1 MDFSLCIPTM
11 KRWSFLKENLP
22 KYLQNKYIKEIVI
35 VDETGEDYAL
45 IQQFYPNEPK
55 IKLFK
60 NDVRLGVFLNKLE
73 CMKKASCDWICL
85 IDSDNFADEKTY
97 FDSFLQYVTNNPNKN
112 TIYCPSFAAPNFDFS
127 SIQNI
132 EITQYSIKN
141 LLNSN
146 KKGTLEVCCNVCNFI
161 LHKNNVLL
169 IQEILASN
177 TEFNAISKSY
187 FPCDSIFLNYLLLLQ
202 NRTLLIVPNMKY
214 EHVVHAGSIYATTH
228 MKFKDISERVHT
240 LFRQLSALVDHTPNR
255 QTHSLRVWQQIDKPV
270 DKLIYNSS
278 ECTYLNDE
286 WVPFPIGMSAQLI
299 NYKGNLTELFK
310 GTHEKLVLCA
320 ISETTD
326 QRRRP
331 TGQNRKQILNTLSN
345 NNIKNT
351 VSNYTTY
358 IESLKHYKFVISPEG
373 NGIDCH
379 RHYEALMAGCIP
391 IVEDN
396 PLIREKYS
404 NFPILYTTDYSEI
417 THEYLEQTYK
427 AMINEIYDFC
437 CLFIDNYSLEH
448 QHEIQKNGNYWA
460 NRHFGKQWYHFV

>member
-1 MDFSLCIPTM
+1 M
-11 KRWSFLKENLP
+11 
-22 KYLQNKYIKEIVI
+22 
-35 VDETGEDYAL
+35 
-45 IQQFYPNEPK
+45 
-55 IKLFK
+55 
-60 NDVRLGVFLNKLE
+60 
-73 CMKKASCDWICL
+73 
-85 IDSDNFADEKTY
+85 
-97 FDSFLQYVTNNPNKN
+97 
-112 TIYCPSFAAPNFDFS
+112 
-127 SIQNI
+127 
-132 EITQYSIKN
+132 
-141 LLNSN
+141 
-146 KKGTLEVCCNVCNFI
+146 
-161 LHKNNVLL
+161 
-169 IQEILASN
+169 
-177 TEFNAISKSY
+177 
-187 FPCDSIFLNYLLLLQ
+187 
-202 NRTLLIVPNMKY
+202 IVPNLKY
-214 EHVVHAGSIYATTH
+214 EHVVHAGSIYTTTH
-228 MKFKDISERVHT
+228 MKYKDIIERVHT
-240 LFRQLSALVDHTPNR
+240 LFRQLRLLNDHTPNR
-255 QTHSLRVWQQIDKPV
+255 QTHTLLSWQQIDKPV
-270 DKLIYNSS
+270 DKLIYNCS

-460 NRHFGKQWYHFV
+460 NRLYGKQWYHFV